1 MPFQDSSDLDPYQ
14 CFNCINPYSREI
26 HTYRNGANHE
36 FALTRLQRTCRHCR
50 SPITRNCVMCTRC
63 TDDNS
68 IPSFALNLS
77 SSLSQADQATTAG
90 TCLKCAEDGKG
101 RRHIRQH
108 PHDMV
113 LFVLEV
119 GGVLP
124 EGVNAFVSGSPDI
137 AENNDILERS
147 EDPPP
152 YVA

>member
-1 MPFQDSSDLDPYQ
+1 MLKELELISVPSRPSYDSW
-14 CFNCINPYSREI
+14 NCKHCETNLQQ
-26 HTYRNGANHE
+26 GA
-36 FALTRLQRTCRHCR
+36 LVCLGCR
-50 SPITRNCVMCTRC
+50 SYDI
-63 TDDNS
+63 
-68 IPSFALNLS
+68 
-77 SSLSQADQATTAG
+77 
-90 TCLKCAEDGKG
+90 CLKCAEDGKG